1 MINLRYH
8 IVSVVA
14 VFLALGIGL
23 ALGSTFVD
31 SILVNELE
39 DQVNEFKLDRDEA
52 IRIKEQAVAEKN
64 SSQED
69 NEVLQAEGVEQRER
83 HDEQLQDVRTSAKQ
97 EIAAIRDQSE
107 MDRSTNNLLLNS
119 IENLMPRGRLE
130 GTSWVMLAPTGV
142 DRLVMSEIRE
152 ILTRSD
158 GEYLGTLWVRPAM
171 NFEDP
176 ETLSALTEVFALES
190 ESVAVSEVTVARL
203 AASLLTDDEATN
215 DETGPTNDVISRLSD
230 LGLLRFD
237 RYQSAVTIDEL
248 SNSANRIIFV
258 NDPEHTDLHQ
268 GFMVPLIEEITNR
281 RGNGV
286 GAVIELQI
294 EDSTRGQV
302 VDRIRNDSDLAKGWS
317 TFDDVDS
324 LEDRLGLLVG
334 LSRLPA
340 VGHYGELPTAEERFP
355 R

>member
-83 HDEQLQDVRTSAKQ
+83 HDEQLQDVRTSSKQ

-119 IENLMPRGRLE
+119 IENLMARGRL
-130 GTSWVMLAPTGV
+130 
-142 DRLVMSEIRE
+142 
-152 ILTRSD
+152 
-158 GEYLGTLWVRPAM
+158 
-171 NFEDP
+171 
-176 ETLSALTEVFALES
+176 
-190 ESVAVSEVTVARL
+190 
-203 AASLLTDDEATN
+203 
-215 DETGPTNDVISRLSD
+215 
-230 LGLLRFD
+230 
-237 RYQSAVTIDEL
+237 
-248 SNSANRIIFV
+248 
-258 NDPEHTDLHQ
+258 
-268 GFMVPLIEEITNR
+268 
-281 RGNGV
+281 
-286 GAVIELQI
+286 
-294 EDSTRGQV
+294 
-302 VDRIRNDSDLAKGWS
+302 
-317 TFDDVDS
+317 
-324 LEDRLGLLVG
+324 
-334 LSRLPA
+334 
-340 VGHYGELPTAEERFP
+340 
-355 R
+355 

>member
-52 IRIKEQAVAEKN
+52 IRIKDQAVADQN
-64 SSQED
+64 SSLED
-69 NEVLQAEGVEQRER
+69 NEALRAEGVKQRQR
-83 HDEQLQDVRTSAKQ
+83 HDEQLEDLRASSIE
-97 EIAAIRDQSE
+97 EIEAIRDQSE
-107 MDRSTNNLLLNS
+107 IDRATNNLLLNS
-119 IENLMPRGRLE
+119 IENLMPRGHLE

-142 DRLVMSEIRE
+142 DRSVMSEIRE
-152 ILTRSD
+152 LLTRSD
-158 GEYLGTLWVRPAM
+158 SEYLGTLWIRPAM

-176 ETLSALTEVFALES
+176 EISSALAEIFAVES
-190 ESVAVSEVTVARL
+190 NSVAVSQATISRL
-203 AASLLTDDEATN
+203 AASLLAN
-215 DETGPTNDVISRLSD
+215 DEETESTNEVIVRLSD
-230 LGLLRFD
+230 LGLIRFD
-237 RYQSAVTIDEL
+237 RYQSAVTIEEL
-248 SNSANRIIFV
+248 SNSANRILFV
-258 NDPEHTDLHQ
+258 NDSEHTELHQ
-268 GFMVPLIEEITNR
+268 DFIIPLIQEITDR

-286 GAVIELQI
+286 GALIELQI
-294 EDSTRGQV
+294 GDATRGQV
-302 VDRIRNDSDLAKGWS
+302 VDRIRDDSDLAKGWS
-317 TFDDVDS
+317 TFDDIDS

-334 LSRLPA
+334 LSRLPI

>member
-52 IRIKEQAVAEKN
+52 IRIKDQAVADQN
-64 SSQED
+64 SSLED
-69 NEVLQAEGVEQRER
+69 NEALRAEGVKQRQR
-83 HDEQLQDVRTSAKQ
+83 HDEQLEDLRASSIE
-97 EIAAIRDQSE
+97 EIEAIRDQSE
-107 MDRSTNNLLLNS
+107 IDRATNNLLLNS
-119 IENLMPRGRLE
+119 IENLMPRGHLA

-142 DRLVMSEIRE
+142 DRSVMSEIRE
-152 ILTRSD
+152 LLTRSD
-158 GEYLGTLWVRPAM
+158 SEFLGTLWIRPAM

-176 ETLSALTEVFALES
+176 EISSALAEIFAVES
-190 ESVAVSEVTVARL
+190 NSVAVSQATISRL
-203 AASLLTDDEATN
+203 AASLLAN
-215 DETGPTNDVISRLSD
+215 DEETESTNEVIVRLCD
-230 LGLLRFD
+230 LGLIRFD
-237 RYQSAVTIDEL
+237 RYQSAVTIEEL
-248 SNSANRIIFV
+248 SNSANRILFV
-258 NDPEHTDLHQ
+258 NDSEHTELHQ
-268 GFMVPLIEEITNR
+268 DFIIPLIQEITDR

-286 GAVIELQI
+286 GALIELQI
-294 EDSTRGQV
+294 RDATRGQV
-302 VDRIRNDSDLAKGWS
+302 VDRIRDDSDLAKGWS
-317 TFDDVDS
+317 TFDDIDS

-334 LSRLPA
+334 LSRLPI

>member
-52 IRIKEQAVAEKN
+52 IRIKDQAVADQN
-64 SSQED
+64 SSLED
-69 NEVLQAEGVEQRER
+69 NEALRAEGVKQRQR
-83 HDEQLQDVRTSAKQ
+83 HDEQLEDLRASSIE
-97 EIAAIRDQSE
+97 EIEAIRDQSE
-107 MDRSTNNLLLNS
+107 IDRATNNLLLNS
-119 IENLMPRGRLE
+119 IENLMPRGHLE

-142 DRLVMSEIRE
+142 DRSVMSEIRE
-152 ILTRSD
+152 LLTRSD
-158 GEYLGTLWVRPAM
+158 GEYLGTLWMRPAM

-176 ETLSALTEVFALES
+176 EISSALAEIFAVES
-190 ESVAVSEVTVARL
+190 NSVAVSQATISRL
-203 AASLLTDDEATN
+203 AASLLAN
-215 DETGPTNDVISRLSD
+215 DEETESTNEVIVRLSD
-230 LGLLRFD
+230 LGLIRFD
-237 RYQSAVTIDEL
+237 RYQSAVTIEEL
-248 SNSANRIIFV
+248 SNSANRILFV
-258 NDPEHTDLHQ
+258 NDSEHTELHQ
-268 GFMVPLIEEITNR
+268 DFIIPLIQEITDR

-286 GAVIELQI
+286 GALIELQI
-294 EDSTRGQV
+294 RDATRGQV
-302 VDRIRNDSDLAKGWS
+302 VDRIRDDSDLAKGWS
-317 TFDDVDS
+317 TFDDIDS

-334 LSRLPA
+334 LSRLPI

>member
-52 IRIKEQAVAEKN
+52 IRIKDQAVADQN
-64 SSQED
+64 SSLED
-69 NEVLQAEGVEQRER
+69 NEVLRAEGVKQRQR
-83 HDEQLQDVRTSAKQ
+83 HDEQLEDLRDSSIE
-97 EIAAIRDQSE
+97 EIDAIRNQSE
-107 MDRSTNNLLLNS
+107 MAKATNNLLLNS
-119 IENLMPRGRLE
+119 IENLMPRGHLE

-142 DRLVMSEIRE
+142 DRSAMSEIRE
-152 ILTRSD
+152 VLTRSD
-158 GEYLGTLWVRPAM
+158 GEYLGTLWIRPAM

-176 ETLSALTEVFALES
+176 EISSALAEIFAVES
-190 ESVAVSEVTVARL
+190 NSVAVSQATISRL
-203 AASLLTDDEATN
+203 AASLLAN
-215 DETGPTNDVISRLSD
+215 DEETESTNEVIVRLSD
-230 LGLLRFD
+230 LGLIRFD
-237 RYQSAVTIDEL
+237 RYQSAVTIEEL
-248 SNSANRIIFV
+248 SNSANRILFV
-258 NDPEHTDLHQ
+258 NDSEHTELHQ
-268 GFMVPLIEEITNR
+268 DFIIPLIQEITDR

-286 GAVIELQI
+286 GALIELQI
-294 EDSTRGQV
+294 RDATRGQV
-302 VDRIRNDSDLAKGWS
+302 VDRIRDDSDLAKGWS
-317 TFDDVDS
+317 TFDDIDS

-334 LSRLPA
+334 LGRLPV

>member
-52 IRIKEQAVAEKN
+52 IRIKDQAVADQN
-64 SSQED
+64 SSLED
-69 NEVLQAEGVEQRER
+69 NEALRAEGVKQRQR
-83 HDEQLQDVRTSAKQ
+83 HDEQLEDLRASSIE
-97 EIAAIRDQSE
+97 EIEAIRDQSE
-107 MDRSTNNLLLNS
+107 IDRATNNLLLNS
-119 IENLMPRGRLE
+119 IENLMPRGHLE

-142 DRLVMSEIRE
+142 DRSVMSEIRE
-152 ILTRSD
+152 LLTRSD
-158 GEYLGTLWVRPAM
+158 GEYLGTLWMRPAM

-176 ETLSALTEVFALES
+176 EISSALAEIFAVES
-190 ESVAVSEVTVARL
+190 NSVAVSQATISRL
-203 AASLLTDDEATN
+203 AASLLAN
-215 DETGPTNDVISRLSD
+215 DEETESTNEVIVRLSD
-230 LGLLRFD
+230 LGLIRFD
-237 RYQSAVTIDEL
+237 RYQSAVTIEEL
-248 SNSANRIIFV
+248 SNSANRILFV
-258 NDPEHTDLHQ
+258 NDSEHAELHQ
-268 GFMVPLIEEITNR
+268 DFIIPLIQEITDR

-286 GAVIELQI
+286 GALIELQI
-294 EDSTRGQV
+294 RDATRGRV
-302 VDRIRNDSDLAKGWS
+302 VDRIRDDSDLAKGWS
-317 TFDDVDS
+317 TFDDIDS

-334 LSRLPA
+334 LSRLPI

>member
-52 IRIKEQAVAEKN
+52 IRIKEQAVADKD
-64 SSQED
+64 SAQDD
-69 NEVLQAEGVEQRER
+69 NEILQAEGVQQKQR
-83 HDEQLQDVRTSAKQ
+83 HDEVLEDLRVSTRKEVAV
-97 EIAAIRDQSE
+97 IREQGEVDKE
-107 MDRSTNNLLLNS
+107 ATDLLLNS
-119 IENLMPRGRLE
+119 IEKLMPRGHLE

-142 DRLVMSEIRE
+142 DRSVMSEIRE
-152 ILTRSD
+152 VLTRSD
-158 GEYLGTLWVRPAM
+158 AEYLGTLWIRPAM
-171 NFEDP
+171 NFDDP
-176 ETLSALTEVFALES
+176 ETSAGLAELFSVESGSAAVAELTIAN
-190 ESVAVSEVTVARL
+190 L
-203 AASLLTDDEATN
+203 AASLLADEEVSN
-215 DETGPTNDVISRLSD
+215 DGPEAVNEVINQLSD
-230 LGLLRFD
+230 LGLMRFD

-248 SNSANRIIFV
+248 SNLANRIIFV
-258 NDPEHTDLHQ
+258 NDPVHTDLHH
-268 GFMVPLIEEITNR
+268 GFIVPLIQAIDDR
-281 RGNGV
+281 GGNGI
-286 GAVIELQI
+286 GAVIELQV
-294 EDSTRGQV
+294 EDLTRGQV

-317 TFDDVDS
+317 TFDAVRS

-334 LSRLPA
+334 LGRLPA
-340 VGHYGELPTAEERFP
+340 VGHYGELATAEERFS

>member
-52 IRIKEQAVAEKN
+52 IRIKEQAVADKDN
-64 SSQED
+64 AQDD
-69 NEVLQAEGVEQRER
+69 NEILQAEGVQEKQR
-83 HDEQLQDVRTSAKQ
+83 HDEELEDLRVSTTK
-97 EIAAIRDQSE
+97 EVAAIREQVEVDKGV
-107 MDRSTNNLLLNS
+107 NNLLLNS
-119 IENLMPRGRLE
+119 IEKLMPRGHLD

-142 DRLVMSEIRE
+142 DRSVMSEIRE
-152 ILTRSD
+152 VLTRSD
-158 GEYLGTLWVRPAM
+158 AEYLGTLWIRPAM
-171 NFEDP
+171 NFDDP
-176 ETLSALTEVFALES
+176 ETSAALADLFSVESGSAAVAELTI
-190 ESVAVSEVTVARL
+190 TNL
-203 AASLLTDDEATN
+203 AASLLADDEVSDDGAEAVN
-215 DETGPTNDVISRLSD
+215 EVINQLSD
-230 LGLLRFD
+230 LGLMRFD

-248 SNSANRIIFV
+248 SNLANRIIFV
-258 NDPEHTDLHQ
+258 NDPVHTDLHQ
-268 GFMVPLIEEITNR
+268 DFIVPLIQAIDD
-281 RGNGV
+281 RGGKGI
-286 GAVIELQI
+286 GAVIELQV
-294 EDSTRGQV
+294 EGLTRGQV

-317 TFDDVDS
+317 TFDAVRS

-334 LSRLPA
+334 LGRLPD
-340 VGHYGELPTAEERFP
+340 VGHYGELATAEERFS